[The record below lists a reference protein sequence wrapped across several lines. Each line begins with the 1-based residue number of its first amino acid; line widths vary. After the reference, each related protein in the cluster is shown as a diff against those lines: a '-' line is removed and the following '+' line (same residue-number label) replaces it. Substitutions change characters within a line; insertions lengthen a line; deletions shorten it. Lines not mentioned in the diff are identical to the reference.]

1 MKPLSRLLV
10 SLAAVAACAT
20 TVHAAPFDAADQ
32 ARRDQ
37 NREEVLARHGVST
50 SSSHQT
56 PTPPRT
62 EKKTIKTETKRA
74 VIATENFG
82 HRSADRM
89 RAFGARTN
97 AKLKGQS
104 STPAKN
110 PYNHG
115 PQ

>member
-1 MKPLSRLLV
+1 MKSMSRLLL
-10 SLAAVAACAT
+10 SLAGVAACAAAT
-20 TVHAAPFDAADQ
+20 AAPFDSADQ
-32 ARRDQ
+32 ARRDR
-37 NREEVLARHGVST
+37 NREEVMAKHNLST
-50 SSSHQT
+50 SSSDST
-56 PTPPRT
+56 YRVE
-62 EKKTIKTETKRA
+62 EKKTIASETKRA

-97 AKLKGQS
+97 AKFKSQ

-110 PYNHG
+110 PYEHG